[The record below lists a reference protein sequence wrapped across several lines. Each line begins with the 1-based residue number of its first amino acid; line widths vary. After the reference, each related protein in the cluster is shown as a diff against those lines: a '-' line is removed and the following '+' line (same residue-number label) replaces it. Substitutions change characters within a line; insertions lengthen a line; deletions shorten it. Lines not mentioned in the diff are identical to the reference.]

1 MTIVHGLNLLELGE
15 QFELHHQDR
24 VLLLD
29 GDFLIYRAAAK
40 AAKLDTAV
48 RRFYTS
54 VLEYMFLVGV
64 KECRIF
70 ITPTGCAK
78 CQRYHYPTVKL
89 YQDNRKNKVEM
100 PLKGPLKQHLLDNPS
115 EYAAHGISIGAS
127 DWFEA
132 DDLILIHAHELMGDG
147 VVCSDDKD
155 MRLTP
160 YPWWD
165 NKTGQLMTIPDS
177 YGLVGIVDGK
187 PVGHGR
193 AFFWMQMLMGDAADN
208 VKGILTLDGKNCG
221 PVTAWEFLKGFK
233 TETEAAN
240 AVCQAYAAI
249 NQNVLAEAEM
259 MWLRRTEDDSAYA
272 YLMEVVT
279 DDSLRGWIQQLHDYH
294 LKHLEWVLEQEHE
307 S

>member
-1 MTIVHGLNLLELGE
+1 MSLLDDLPE
-15 QFELHHQDR
+15 QFPLANSSK

-29 GDFLIYRAAAK
+29 ADFLVYRAAAK

-54 VLEYMFLVGV
+54 VLEYMFLTGV

-78 CQRYHYPTVKL
+78 CQRYHYPSVKR
-89 YQDNRKNKVEM
+89 YQDNRKDKVEM
-100 PLKGPLKQHLLDNPS
+100 PLKGPLKQHLLDNPT
-115 EYAAHGISIGAS
+115 EYSGHGISIGAS

-132 DDLILIHAHELMGDG
+132 DDLIIMNAHELAELGI
-147 VVCSDDKD
+147 VCSDDKD

-165 NKTGQLMTIPDS
+165 NKTGQLLTIPDT
-177 YGLVGIVDGK
+177 YGWMDVVDGK
-187 PVGHGR
+187 AVGHGR
-193 AFFWMQMLMGDAADN
+193 AFFWMQMLMGDSADH
-208 VKGILTLDGKNCG
+208 VKGILTLEGKNCG
-221 PVTAWEFLKGFK
+221 PVGARDFLKGFK
-233 TETEAAN
+233 NETDAAN
-240 AVCQAYAAI
+240 AVCRAYAAI

-307 S
+307 GS